1 MCNCINDQ
9 CVISSDSFARKILNF
24 YNDDKN
30 YVIYIDTDYSVILIR
45 DRQENAREIY
55 KIIWYKI

>member
-1 MCNCINDQ
+1 M
-9 CVISSDSFARKILNF
+9 LNF

-30 YVIYIDTDYSVILIR
+30 YVMYIDTDYSAILIR

-55 KIIWYKI
+55 KIISYKI

>member
-55 KIIWYKI
+55 KII